1 MKKIISAILMLSVCI
16 TLALGLSSCDNSEEA
31 QMGFKI
37 ISTDVNDFSLQVPED
52 WTVTSQNGYV
62 SATAVGEAGDESN
75 ISVMSTALKNAETTA
90 ESYFDEVLESYRG
103 LYDNVVI
110 EGEDIETELGER
122 NARKYVFTADLLGVT
137 YRFEQ
142 IVCIYGGRAYLFTYT
157 STPDFYSI
165 HATEVEYIV
174 KYFAFKV

>member
-1 MKKIISAILMLSVCI
+1 MLSICI

-75 ISVMSTALKNAETTA
+75 ISVMSTALKTA
-90 ESYFDEVLESYRG
+90 IRLEHLVKVALSRSIRVLKCS
-103 LYDNVVI
+103 
-110 EGEDIETELGER
+110 
-122 NARKYVFTADLLGVT
+122 
-137 YRFEQ
+137 
-142 IVCIYGGRAYLFTYT
+142 
-157 STPDFYSI
+157 
-165 HATEVEYIV
+165 
-174 KYFAFKV
+174 